1 MNEQNGGFFVK
12 RNHSPNNIV
21 FWASSFFITILVIWG
36 AVLPESFAE
45 VATAIYGFTT
55 RAFGWFY
62 LVTVLGIVFFCVFLA
77 ISRFGK
83 IRLGGDDSKPD
94 YPFFTWIG
102 MLFSA
107 GFGVGLVFWGVAEPM
122 QHFLITP
129 VDTEPLT
136 ADAAREA
143 MRYAFFN
150 WGIHQWSVFTI
161 VGLALAY
168 FQYRKKTTGLISSTL
183 NPIIGEERK
192 SGIRIPVDTLAVIA
206 TVMGVA
212 TSLGM
217 GIMQINGGLN
227 YVFQWPSGTTT
238 QLIITAVLL
247 VLYLFSSTTGL
258 DKGIKFLSNL
268 NLSLALLLM
277 LFFLFLGPTVF
288 ILNSLT
294 LGIGD
299 YLQHF
304 LGMSL
309 RLTPYEG
316 GTWVQDWT
324 IFYWA
329 WVIAWS
335 PFVGSF
341 IARVSKGR
349 TIREFILGVL
359 IVPPVLAMVWMSV
372 FGGSALNLDLFH
384 GTNIA
389 QAVNQDVTSALFA
402 TFDHFP
408 FTMLLSVLAI
418 LLIFTFLITSAD
430 SATFVLGIMTTN
442 GDLNPSMLVKIIWG
456 ILQAAIAAVLIIS
469 SGLQGLQTASLIS
482 ALPFAVILIMMCY
495 SLFKAL
501 SREPRQKRKREPR
514 PNRKRKKKETEL
526 PSES

>member
-1 MNEQNGGFFVK
+1 MK
-12 RNHSPNNIV
+12 RKHSPNNIV
-21 FWASSFFITILVIWG
+21 FWFSSFFITILVIWG
-36 AVLPESFAE
+36 AILPDSFAE
-45 VATAIYGFTT
+45 VATTIYDFTT
-55 RAFGWFY
+55 HAFGWFY
-62 LVTVLGIVFFCVFLA
+62 LVSVLGIVFFCMFLA
-77 ISRFGK
+77 ISRFGR

-129 VDTEPLT
+129 TDTDPLT
-136 ADAAREA
+136 AEAARDA

-161 VGLALAY
+161 VGLALSY
-168 FQYRKKTTGLISSTL
+168 FQYRKRTTGLISSTL
-183 NPIIGEERK
+183 NPILGEGKK
-192 SGIRIPVDTLAVIA
+192 SGIRIPIDTLAVIA

-217 GIMQINGGLN
+217 GIMQINGGLH
-227 YVFQWPSGTTT
+227 YVFALPNGTGT
-238 QLIITAVLL
+238 QLIITAILL
-247 VLYLFSSTTGL
+247 VLYLVSSTTGL
-258 DKGIKFLSNL
+258 DRGIKILSNL
-268 NLSLALLLM
+268 NLGLALALM

-309 RLTPYEG
+309 HLTPYEG

-349 TIREFILGVL
+349 TIREFIFGVL
-359 IVPPVLAMVWMSV
+359 IVPPALAMIWMSV
-372 FGGSALNLDLFH
+372 FGGSALHLDLFQ
-384 GTNIA
+384 GTDIA
-389 QAVNQDVTSALFA
+389 QAVNNNVTSALFT

-408 FTMLLSVLAI
+408 FTMVLSVLAI

-442 GDLNPSMLVKIIWG
+442 GDLNPSMFVKIIWG

-482 ALPFAVILIMMCY
+482 ALPFTLILLMMCFA
-495 SLFKAL
+495 LFKSL
-501 SREPRQKRKREPR
+501 SKEPRQKRKKEPR
-514 PNRKRKKKETEL
+514 VKKEK
-526 PSES
+526 S